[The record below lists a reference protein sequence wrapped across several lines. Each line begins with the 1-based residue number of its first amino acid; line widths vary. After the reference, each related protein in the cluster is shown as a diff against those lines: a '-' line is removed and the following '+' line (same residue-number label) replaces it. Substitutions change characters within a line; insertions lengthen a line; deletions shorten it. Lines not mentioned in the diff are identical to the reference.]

1 MHPGAGLPPDRLPA
15 TGRNPGACTEIM
27 TGALPSTACARMLLP
42 ASSTQIPIAGRL
54 AGASITEATNR
65 VSVH

>member
-1 MHPGAGLPPDRLPA
+1 MPPDRLPA
-15 TGRNPGACTEIM
+15 TPRDLACTEIV
-27 TGALPSTACARMLLP
+27 TIALASTACAGPQLP